1 MTSPIDAVTALQ
13 NTTASK
19 KTSSSADLGQVDFMK
34 LIIAQM
40 RNQNPLEPQ
49 KDSDFMAQMAQF
61 EALNQMKTVADSM
74 KVLQGVQELNSA
86 ASMIGKTIT
95 GQQVMVLPIML
106 TGDGLADHARGKT
119 ITGQQVDAIA
129 VTRDLVGRD
138 LYGRPFA
145 KLTSLERAEVNKD
158 DRVVAAAA
166 DLPNAGNEVSG
177 RVDRVVTDEKGIP
190 MLLVGSKVVD
200 LFTISEVQ

>member
-13 NTTASK
+13 NTTTTGTK
-19 KTSSSADLGQVDFMK
+19 PDPSSTLGQVDFMK

-61 EALNQMKTVADSM
+61 EALNQMKVVADSM
-74 KVLQGVQELNSA
+74 KVLQGVGELNSA
-86 ASMIGKTIT
+86 ASMIGKKVT
-95 GQQVMVLPIML
+95 G
-106 TGDGLADHARGKT
+106 K
-119 ITGQQVDAIA
+119 QVDAIA

-138 LYGRPFA
+138 LFGRPFA

-158 DRVVAAAA
+158 QRVVAAAA
-166 DLPNAGNEVSG
+166 DLPNAGNEVTG
-177 RVDRVVTDEKGIP
+177 TVDRVVTDAKGIP
-190 MLLVGSKVVD
+190 MLLIDGKVVD
-200 LFTISEVQ
+200 LFTISEVW

>member
-95 GQQVMVLPIML
+95 GQQV
-106 TGDGLADHARGKT
+106 
-119 ITGQQVDAIA
+119 DAIA

>member
-13 NTTASK
+13 NTTTASK
-19 KTSSSADLGQVDFMK
+19 KSSASADLGQVDFMK

-61 EALNQMKTVADSM
+61 ESLNQMKTVADSM
-74 KVLQGVQELNSA
+74 KVLQGVQELSSA
-86 ASMIGKTIT
+86 AGMIGKTIT
-95 GQQVMVLPIML
+95 G
-106 TGDGLADHARGKT
+106 K
-119 ITGQQVDAIA
+119 QVDAIA

-145 KLTSLERAEVNKD
+145 KLTSLEKAGVNKD

-166 DLPNAGNEVSG
+166 DLPNAGNEVTG
-177 RVDRVVTDEKGIP
+177 KVDRVVTDDKGIP
-190 MLLVGSKVVD
+190 MLLVGGKVVD
-200 LFTISEVQ
+200 LFTISEVV